1 MDEIKKTGMP
11 SKWIKNAALVAG
23 TIAVVYLMI
32 YVDVRSRAR
41 EAFQEGV
48 RYESWYNK
56 PDIKK
61 DFLEKKFTR
70 EKVELDN
77 KLAKGKLTEQ
87 VYRQDLEI
95 LEFDH
100 EQGIQ
105 ESSIKYAYQWYKDTY
120 ELFSPPE
127 SVWVRKARLLAP
139 AMKQKWRE
147 ELREKNIPFEEYML
161 DLEPGEDDKRL
172 SVFSTKDGSLSEKLK
187 NLLNS
192 SGIDCVI
199 FDERSVRRIPA
210 AANKLIVSAEQ
221 FWQAQDIVKKNLKEF
236 SEN

>member
-1 MDEIKKTGMP
+1 MDEIKKTTVP

-48 RYESWYNK
+48 KYESWYNK

-61 DFLEKKFTR
+61 NFLDEKFTR

-100 EQGIQ
+100 EQALK

-139 AMKQKWRE
+139 SMKQKWRE

-161 DLEPGEDDKRL
+161 DLEPGEDDKKL
-172 SVFSTKDGSLSEKLK
+172 SVFSTKDEALSEKLK
-187 NLLNS
+187 NLLSS

-210 AANKLIVSAEQ
+210 AANKLIVSSEH
-221 FWQAQDIVKKNLKEF
+221 FWQAYNIVKKNLKEF
-236 SEN
+236 TEN